1 MAGRGGQHSRRCNRS
16 WDRAGRASIKAL
28 RAGQLENLSRRQA
41 TAIIQT
47 RPKALS
53 RTQVRSLDFVGVAP
67 EKLSDLSR
75 KVLRKIS
82 AAQIN
87 DLTVHKFKAVIK

>member
-16 WDRAGRASIKAL
+16 RDRAGRPSIKAL
-28 RAGQLENLSRRQA
+28 GAGQLENLSRRQA
-41 TAIIQT
+41 TVIIQT

-53 RTQVRSLDFVGVAP
+53 QTQVRSLDFVGVAP
-67 EKLSDLSR
+67 EDLSDLSR
-75 KVLRKIS
+75 KVLAKIS

-87 DLTVHKFKAVIK
+87 ELTVHQFTAIIK